1 MNMKTM
7 VTGLGLVTVG
17 SASAAGINWT
27 YNGTVGY
34 DKAIIVWTEERANLK
49 QFDDDVAVKWSKTL
63 DALLTKQEGV
73 TVNDI
78 TAMCERDSVGDKIYA
93 QAFEL
98 EGGTV
103 RVRNE
108 MLHFESTEGWG
119 FSLLVNVD
127 DKGYVT
133 DFALNDPTK
142 GEINSSTGERATS
155 LTLSDKD
162 LSGHVSRYGEERL
175 KSAGAPVIAT
185 HVARGRTLPD
195 EDEKSLAFDVTNAV
209 NGFIYQVCEATEV
222 QGPYVRNPDLDRFAE
237 TDGRLDFVIP
247 IDPAEKVKFYRIK
260 VGGIST
266 GK

>member
-1 MNMKTM
+1 MKMKAM

-27 YNGTVGY
+27 YDGTVGY
-34 DKAIIVWTEERANLK
+34 DKAIIVWTEARANLK
-49 QFDDDVAVKWSKTL
+49 QFDIDVAVRWNETMEML
-63 DALLTKQEGV
+63 RNTKDGV
-73 TVNDI
+73 TVDDI
-78 TAMCERDSVGDKIYA
+78 AAMCARDSVGDKIYA
-93 QAFEL
+93 QVFEL
-98 EGGTV
+98 TGGTV

-108 MLHFESTEGWG
+108 VLHFASTEGWG

-127 DKGYVT
+127 DKGYIT
-133 DFALNDPTK
+133 DFAINNPTP
-142 GEINSSTGERATS
+142 GEINSATGESATS
-155 LTLSDKD
+155 LTLGDAE
-162 LSGHVSRYGEERL
+162 LVGHVSGYGEERL
-175 KSAGAPVIAT
+175 KSAGAPVIAA

-247 IDPAEKVKFYRIK
+247 IDPTEKVKFYRIK